1 VKALLEKYN
10 IDYLLVN
17 STNEF
22 LMEYTPL
29 EENDRYALTG
39 FSGSTGDA
47 LLSREELLLFVDG
60 RYHIQADQ
68 EVFEGV
74 EVVKLQAGQLFLDEL
89 AARIKPGATLGV
101 FARKN
106 TQARV
111 ETLEKKG
118 VNVKLIVDK
127 TQLSTRRLDRRN
139 PQLVNLSNHLTGLS
153 TEEKAAQIKEN
164 LLVTNLE
171 EVSYL
176 FNIRDFSRPYT
187 CAVKAKAVVIDAKAR
202 LFTDMSEFEEFVK
215 SFDDVLWV
223 DKTTISAYDYGLCK
237 QPRELKDSPV
247 KLMKSVKTDAEI
259 EHYKDAFRR
268 TDATMLAIRDFIE
281 QNDELSEYDI
291 SQRLEEEFFKH
302 GAKSLSFRPIVA
314 VDKNSALAHYSKASK
329 DVILQE
335 GGLVLIDCG
344 AYYEGGLATDITRVF
359 VKGEPSDLQKQVYT
373 TILKAFE
380 SANGSTGYEI
390 DNNVREFFAQN
401 PIAGFE
407 FTHGLG
413 HGIGINV
420 HECPPSLSKHEL
432 AKTEIKDNMCF
443 SIEPGLY
450 NAEHF
455 GVRLE
460 NVCYYKD
467 GQIISFANA
476 PFEGK
481 LIWK

>member
-1 VKALLEKYN
+1 LKNLLEKYD

-29 EENDRYALTG
+29 EENARYALTG

-47 LLSREELLLFVDG
+47 LLSRDELLLFVDG

-68 EVFEGV
+68 EVFAGV
-74 EVVKLQAGQLFLDEL
+74 EVVKLQTGQVFLDEL
-89 AARIKPGATLGV
+89 AVRVKPGSTLGV
-101 FARKN
+101 FTRKN

-111 ETLEKKG
+111 ETLERKG
-118 VNVKLIVDK
+118 IKVKLID
-127 TQLSTRRLDRRN
+127 TPSTLQSFNLSTLQ
-139 PQLVNLSNHLTGLS
+139 PYLTGLT
-153 TEEKAAQIKEN
+153 TEEKAAQIEEN

-176 FNIRDFSRPYT
+176 FNIRDFSQPYT
-187 CAVKAKAVVIDAKAR
+187 CAVKAKAVVIDGKAR
-202 LFTDMSEFEEFVK
+202 LFTDMNEFEEFVK
-215 SFDDVLWV
+215 AFDNVLYV
-223 DKTTISAYDYGLCK
+223 DKTTISAYDYRLCR
-237 QPRELKDSPV
+237 QPAELKDSPV
-247 KLMKSVKTDAEI
+247 KLMKSIKTDAEI
-259 EHYKDAFRR
+259 AHYKEAFKR
-268 TDATMLAIRDFIE
+268 TDETMFAIRDFIE
-281 QNDELSEYDI
+281 SNDGLSEYDI
-291 SQRLEEEFFKH
+291 EQRLVEEFFKH

-314 VDKNSALAHYSKASK
+314 IDKNSALAHYSKASK
-329 DVILQE
+329 DVILKD

-344 AYYEGGLATDITRVF
+344 AYYQGGLATDITRVF
-359 VKGEPSDLQKQVYT
+359 IKGEPTELQKQVYT
-373 TILKAFE
+373 TVLNAFE
-380 SANGSTGYEI
+380 IAKGLTGYEM

-401 PIAGFE
+401 SIEGFE

-432 AKTEIKDNMCF
+432 AKAEIKDGMCF

-450 NAEHF
+450 NAQHF

-460 NVCYYKD
+460 NICYYKD
-467 GQIISFANA
+467 GKIESFTNME
-476 PFEGK
+476 FED
-481 LIWK
+481 WK